1 MAPVARELATDRGVL
16 EPIQT
21 ADTLHGQVDE
31 LRAQLERAADLPVAL
46 VGYSWGA
53 WLGILLAAR
62 HPAGVHK
69 LVLVSS
75 GSFEQRYV
83 ADLQRTR
90 LSRLTLHERAEY
102 EAAIV
107 FLAAPPCSQAST
119 ADKDAHLLR
128 LGALAHKAD
137 SYAPLPDGQRPQDAV
152 DVRGGI
158 YQGVWPEAAEM
169 RRTGALLDLARQ
181 VACPVTAIHGDY
193 DPSPA
198 EGVRAPLAA
207 HLAQFSFHL
216 LERCGHTPWQERYA
230 REAFYEVLRH
240 ELDS

>member
-1 MAPVARELATDRGVL
+1 MAPVARELAVDRGVL

-21 ADTLHGQVDE
+21 ANTLQGQVDE
-31 LRAQLERAADLPVAL
+31 LHAVLEQHAELPVTL

-62 HPAGVHK
+62 HTAQVRK

-75 GSFEQRYV
+75 GAFEERYV

-90 LSRLTLHERAEY
+90 MSRLTPHERAEY
-102 EAAIV
+102 EAAITA
-107 FLAAPPCSQAST
+107 LGDPST
-119 ADKDAHLLR
+119 VEADAHLQR

-137 SYAPLPDGQRPQDAV
+137 SYAPLPTERRPED
-152 DVRGGI
+152 DVEVQGEI
-158 YQGVWPEAAEM
+158 YRGVWPEAAEM
-169 RRTGALLDLARQ
+169 RRTGVLLDLAQRMT
-181 VACPVTAIHGDY
+181 CPVTAIHGTY

-207 HLAQFSFHL
+207 RLEQFSFHL

-230 REAFYEVLRH
+230 RERFYEVLRR